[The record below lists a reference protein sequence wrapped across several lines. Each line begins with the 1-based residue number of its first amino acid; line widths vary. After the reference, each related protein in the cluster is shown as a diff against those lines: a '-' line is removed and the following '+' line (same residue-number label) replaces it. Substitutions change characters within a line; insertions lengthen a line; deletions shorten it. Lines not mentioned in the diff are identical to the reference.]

1 MAANDPMKV
10 VESVGIAFY
19 HNLLLQLLDD
29 KYTPS
34 VYISTSDYDSL
45 SETEKNNGTAYFL
58 TDDTKISAVTA
69 VANAHFNPKGSIAL
83 ASLPSSGMSEGDYYF
98 ITDDGSGRFYDGSA
112 WKVVY

>member
-1 MAANDPMKV
+1 MGANDPMKV
-10 VESVGIAFY
+10 VEKVGIAFY
-19 HNLLLQLLDD
+19 HNLLLGFLDE

-34 VYISTSDYDSL
+34 KLLTTSEYEAL
-45 SETEKNNGTAYFL
+45 SEAEKNDGTTYFL

-69 VANAHFNPKGSIAL
+69 ASNANFNPKGSIAL
-83 ASLPSSGMSEGDYYF
+83 ASLPSSGMSEGDYYY